1 MVEAADKAK
10 DFISKFLGDVNKSDA
25 TKQILVGAG
34 SGWFSGYLAM
44 RVAKTTAFAVGGGII
59 LLQIAN
65 ETGFVKVNW
74 KKLNRNL
81 EKVAD
86 RVENEIVNSHNKKS
100 ISDRIIDFLKN
111 NTPFTSGFVGG
122 FLIGMAT

>member
-25 TKQILVGAG
+25 TKQILMGAG

-86 RVENEIVNSHNKKS
+86 RVENELVNSHNKKS
-100 ISDRIIDFLKN
+100 ISDKIIDFLKN

>member
-25 TKQILVGAG
+25 TKQILMGAG

-74 KKLNRNL
+74 KKLNRKL

-86 RVENEIVNSHNKKS
+86 RVENELVNSHNKKS
-100 ISDRIIDFLKN
+100 ISDKIIDFLKN

>member
-25 TKQILVGAG
+25 TKQILMGAG

-65 ETGFVKVNW
+65 EAGFVKVNW

-86 RVENEIVNSHNKKS
+86 RVEDQLVNSHNKKS
-100 ISDRIIDFLKN
+100 ISDKIIDFLKN

>member
-86 RVENEIVNSHNKKS
+86 RVENELVNSHNKKS